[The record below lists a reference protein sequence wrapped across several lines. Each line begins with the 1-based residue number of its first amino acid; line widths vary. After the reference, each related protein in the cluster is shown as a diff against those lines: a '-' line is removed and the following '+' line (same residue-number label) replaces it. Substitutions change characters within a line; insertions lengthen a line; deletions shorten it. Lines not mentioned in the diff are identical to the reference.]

1 MFGSVIPYISST
13 YSVSILYAVCFRS
26 KHVTSSPCL
35 ECRCTSILRMFLSVP
50 VMPWCQDAVLQMP
63 WYRDTVMSWC
73 REQWIVPYVL
83 TFAVV
88 CRSSVRLIV
97 CSTHYRAVINVR
109 RRAHDIIS
117 SESASVFG
125 NLGMVLDWFGINVGM
140 LQIFISDMWVL
151 RHIETVTLIWTFNN
165 ISYIINSTLQ

>member
-1 MFGSVIPYISST
+1 MFR
-13 YSVSILYAVCFRS
+13 VSLYLNF
-26 KHVTSSPCL
+26 
-35 ECRCTSILRMFLSVP
+35 EDVP
-50 VMPWCQDAVLQMP
+50 VRSRDAVLSRCRPPDAVMP
-63 WYRDTVMSWC
+63 WYRDVKMPSSRCRDAVIPWC

-109 RRAHDIIS
+109 RRAHDIIW

-125 NLGMVLDWFGINVGM
+125 NLGMVLDWVGINVGM

-165 ISYIINSTLQ
+165 ISYIFNSTLQ